1 VTDNHLLE
9 IIRPFFEICLL
20 RLRPQ
25 DLPEST
31 PLLGLVLIGHTF
43 SAVLLSTVALP
54 FWEALL
60 AGLLDTLLLAAMTL
74 SVLHL
79 QRLQNRLKQTLTA
92 LAGTGTLIGMV
103 AIPLSNWLHMANE
116 TNSEAVTPALLLLL
130 LIGWSLT
137 VTGHILRHALSTA
150 FIMGLV
156 LAMVFYW
163 ITINILNAIFPVTI

>member
-1 VTDNHLLE
+1 MTDNPLLA

-31 PLLGLVLIGHTF
+31 PLLGLVLIGQTL
-43 SAVLLSTVALP
+43 SSVLLSSIALP

-60 AGLLDTLLLAAMTL
+60 AGMLDTLLLAAMTM

-92 LAGTGTLIGMV
+92 LAGTGTLIGMI
-103 AIPLSNWLHMANE
+103 AIPLSSWLHSANE
-116 TNSEAVTPALLLLL
+116 ANGETVAPALLLLL

-137 VTGHILRHALSTA
+137 VAGHVLRHALSTA